1 MLIEERKVW
10 PCVGCG
16 FCCVNQRCT
25 FGVAR
30 HPGEQGGLCPELEWT
45 GRRYV
50 CRLMMPSSD
59 IADFV
64 KRELRS
70 GDGCVAFENPWR
82 KDVRRR
88 TPEEAEAAGKK
99 K

>member
-1 MLIEERKVW
+1 
-10 PCVGCG
+10 
-16 FCCVNQRCT
+16 
-25 FGVAR
+25 
-30 HPGEQGGLCPELEWT
+30 
-45 GRRYV
+45 
-50 CRLMMPSSD
+50 MMPSSD